1 MNPSQII
8 STVQWLFLSLALVT
22 IGLMYHQQQSTKSL
36 LTQALTD
43 NAALKQSADTLAV
56 WLQDANV
63 ERIALKAE
71 GETLALQVQSVEQQ
85 KAALANRNQD
95 LNHQL
100 IQLLEDAQD
109 EQTQTWRVA
118 SVPNDVVRV
127 FDNAARCALRAYL
140 QDPICVAARSTDTR
154 VQRHSGTARGLAVPA
169 KPTSGVP
176 SQPTAQQS
184 RASGA
189 NALATH

>member
-22 IGLMYHQQQSTKSL
+22 IGLMYHQQQSTKSQ

-43 NAALKQSADTLAV
+43 NAALKQSADTLAA
-56 WLQDANV
+56 WLQDANL
-63 ERIALKAE
+63 EHFALKAE
-71 GETLALQVQSVEQQ
+71 GETLALQVQTVEQQ

-100 IQLLEDAQD
+100 TQLLEDAQD
-109 EQTQTWRVA
+109 EQTQAWRVA

-127 FDNAARCALRAYL
+127 YDNAARCALRAHL
-140 QDPICVAARSTDTR
+140 QDPICVAARSADAR
-154 VQRHSGTARGLAVPA
+154 VQRHSGSTTGIAVPA
-169 KPTSGVP
+169 NPEGTVP
-176 SQPTAQQS
+176 IQPTV
-184 RASGA
+184 SGA

>member
-22 IGLMYHQQQSTKSL
+22 IGLMYHQQQSTKSQ

-63 ERIALKAE
+63 ERIALKDE
-71 GETLALQVQSVEQQ
+71 GETLALQVQTVEQQ
-85 KAALANRNQD
+85 KTALANRNQD

-100 IQLLEDAQD
+100 TQLLEDAQD

-140 QDPICVAARSTDTR
+140 QDPICVAARSTDAR
-154 VQRHSGTARGLAVPA
+154 VQRHSGSTTGIAVPA
-169 KPTSGVP
+169 NPEGTVPIQPKVSGD
-176 SQPTAQQS
+176 
-184 RASGA
+184 
-189 NALATH
+189 NALGTH